1 MAQSS
6 QAQPCGPANPFA
18 KGQFEDSRYVESMME
33 HRFLS
38 DVLQYCWFIQ
48 NRRVE
53 VMRPEVDGGGYDLTL
68 EAGDQ
73 IRHIQL
79 KSRWQQ
85 GRNRSLKIN
94 ARLREHPDPCV
105 VWIFWEVDPA
115 TCEVR
120 LRYRYSE
127 RSDWPQPV
135 AGETAFLLKWGNFLP
150 SPGYIEIADLVA
162 QLL

>member
-1 MAQSS
+1 MAMDPMEL
-6 QAQPCGPANPFA
+6 PCGPGNPFA
-18 KGQFEDSRYVESMME
+18 RGRFEDSRYVESMME

-38 DVLQYCWFIQ
+38 DVLQYCWFIE

-53 VMRPEVDGGGYDLTL
+53 VMRPEVDGGGYDLVL
-68 EAGDQ
+68 QANGR

-79 KSRWQQ
+79 KSRWQE

-94 ARLREHPDPCV
+94 SRLREHPDPCI

-115 TCEVR
+115 TCEAR

-127 RSDWPQPV
+127 RANWPQPV
-135 AGETAFLLKWGNFLP
+135 PGETSFLLKWANFLP
-150 SPGYIEIADLVA
+150 SPGYVDISALVA